1 MKLSVIFGAVLVI
14 ILFAVRMKEGFQ
26 SSPDDI
32 MKNPKK
38 VFVLF
43 HASWCG
49 HCKTLKPIWDKVEAK
64 YGDKM
69 TSIEVGDEKNKK
81 TEALKKHFG
90 IDGFPTMIVVENGK
104 AIATYEGG
112 RTEEEIT
119 NYVKNNV

>member
-1 MKLSVIFGAVLVI
+1 MKVLLFGSLLVI
-14 ILFAVRMKEGFQ
+14 ILFMVRMNEGFQ

-32 MKNPKK
+32 MKNPNK

-43 HASWCG
+43 YADWCG
-49 HCKTLKPIWDKVEAK
+49 HCKTLKPIWNKVEAK
-64 YGDKM
+64 YSDKM
-69 TSIEVGDEKNKK
+69 TSIDLGSENKK
-81 TEALKKHFG
+81 SEAVKKHFG